1 MASVLVATACPHCRK
16 SIKVPQHY
24 VGKSVRCKGCT
35 KVFKVQDGPI
45 QATPSVAVE
54 KKPTSVAEKKLPATS
69 EPETYVQQLARKQRS
84 SSWIFLVVA
93 VLAIGAISAGLFAFK
108 DQLFA
113 LADKA
118 THQQVKTT
126 QPAPAPQGGLLNS
139 HEVIDKL
146 GGDLTSMP
154 DQDKRDKRKLARIPA
169 PYPGRALL
177 IGIRDYLYLNPLNPG
192 FRLERSFLGDALGLQ
207 SLRRN
212 LITELSFP
220 RDQVV
225 LLSDVDDQKPIV
237 PTKATIETNVDDF
250 LKTSRAGDRVVL
262 ALAMHA
268 VHLAGKTYLI
278 PIDGELPPDGAKADA
293 ERDAKLA
300 SKLIPLSWLYD
311 KLKACPSK
319 QKLLILDIAQS
330 DPEAGITRQS
340 PGPLTEAMFA
350 DLQKVPEGVQVW
362 LPCQAKQSSIGLS
375 NTGQAGTAFMDSIN
389 QLATLSVDSNWKRIE
404 KDPALKAGI
413 LPLTLLVPHVEKEV
427 TKYLHDKGYEQ
438 KPQLLGKAPTVVDAE
453 KTSASPVALKVN
465 KSADPTITGKEIA
478 LVLKE
483 LALTN
488 DIARRLSTTS
498 FPPMSQ
504 KAFEKYQPDYAT
516 DSELEG
522 KLSQYPLRMMTMK
535 ATKVLDRSLRTFR
548 MRFPEESDEA
558 NFKKKIEQEQESP
571 AYVSAELN
579 DLLDEMKKLDEKRD
593 EEKSARWLAHFD
605 YTQARVLAQ
614 MAHVQEYSFVL
625 GNKLRKD
632 TPKIKDPKNHNGWII
647 VPQKKLEQKET
658 RGFDSERQKL
668 LTKII
673 KEHPGTPWEILARR
687 EQATILGLTLQETF
701 LEEGKTLT
709 K

>member
-16 SIKVPQHY
+16 SIKVPQEY
-24 VGKSVRCKGCT
+24 VGKSVRCKSCT
-35 KVFKVQDGPI
+35 KVFKVQDGSA
-45 QATPSVAVE
+45 QASPPSAVE
-54 KKPTSVAEKKLPATS
+54 KKPAPVVEKKLPATT
-69 EPETYVQQLARKQRS
+69 EPETYVQRMARKQRN

-93 VLAIGAISAGLFAFK
+93 VLAIGAIGAGLFVFK

-118 THQQVKTT
+118 TQQQVKAT
-126 QPAPAPQGGLLNS
+126 QPAPVPQGGLLNNN
-139 HEVIDKL
+139 EVIDKL

-237 PTKATIETNVDDF
+237 PTKAAIEANVEEF
-250 LKTSRAGDRVVL
+250 LSTSRAGDRVVL

-293 ERDAKLA
+293 DRDAKLA
-300 SKLIPLSWLYD
+300 SKLIPLSWLYE
-311 KLKACPSK
+311 KLKACPAK

-350 DLQKVPEGVQVW
+350 ELQQVPEGVQVW

-375 NTGQAGTAFMDSIN
+375 NTGQAGTAFMDTIN
-389 QLATLSVDSNWKRIE
+389 QLATLSVDANWKRIE
-404 KDPALKAGI
+404 KDPGLKAGI
-413 LPLTLLVPHVEKEV
+413 LPLTLLVPHVEKEIN
-427 TKYLHDKGYEQ
+427 KYLQDKGYEQ

-453 KTSASPVALKVN
+453 KTSAPPVAIKTT
-465 KSADPTITGKEIA
+465 KSADPNITGKEIA

-483 LALTN
+483 LALSN
-488 DIARRLSTTS
+488 DNARRLSTTS

-504 KAFEKYQPDYAT
+504 KTFEKYQPDYTT

-571 AYVSAELN
+571 AYVSAELS
-579 DLLDEMKKLDEKRD
+579 DLLEEMKKLERD

-632 TPKIKDPKNHNGWII
+632 TPKIKDAKNHNGWII

>member
-16 SIKVPQHY
+16 SIKVPHEY
-24 VGKSVRCKGCT
+24 VGKSVRCKSCT
-35 KVFKVQDGPI
+35 KVFKVQDGPA
-45 QATPSVAVE
+45 QATSPVAAE
-54 KKPTSVAEKKLPATS
+54 KKPAPVVEKKLPATS
-69 EPETYVQQLARKQRS
+69 EPETYVQQLARQQRS
-84 SSWIFLVVA
+84 SSWIFLIVA
-93 VLAIGAISAGLFAFK
+93 LLAIGAIGAGLFVFK

-118 THQQVKTT
+118 TQQQVKTT
-126 QPAPAPQGGLLNS
+126 QPAPQGGLLNNN
-139 HEVIDKL
+139 EVIDKL

-237 PTKATIETNVDDF
+237 PTKASIEANVEEF
-250 LKTSRAGDRVVL
+250 LTTSRAGDRVVL

-278 PIDGELPPDGAKADA
+278 PIDGELPPEGAKADA

-300 SKLIPLSWLYD
+300 SKLIPLSWLYE
-311 KLKACPSK
+311 KLKACPAK

-350 DLQKVPEGVQVW
+350 ELQKVPEGVQVW
-362 LPCQAKQSSIGLS
+362 LPCQAKQSSFGLS
-375 NTGQAGTAFMDSIN
+375 NTGQAGTAFMDTIN

-404 KDPALKAGI
+404 KDPGMKSGI
-413 LPLTLLVPHVEKEV
+413 LPLTLLVPHVEKEIS
-427 TKYLHDKGYEQ
+427 KYLKDKGYEQ
-438 KPQLLGKAPTVVDAE
+438 KPRLLGKAPTVVDAE
-453 KTSASPVALKVN
+453 ATAAPPVAIKAIQ
-465 KSADPTITGKEIA
+465 SADPNVTGEELA

-483 LALTN
+483 LALSN
-488 DIARRLSTTS
+488 DNARRLSTTS
-498 FPPMSQ
+498 FPPMSL
-504 KAFEKYQPDYAT
+504 KSFEKYQPDYAT

-522 KLSQYPLRMMTMK
+522 KLSQYPHRMMTMK
-535 ATKVLDRSLRTFR
+535 ATKVLDRSLKSFR

-571 AYVSAELN
+571 AYVSAELS
-579 DLLDEMKKLDEKRD
+579 DLLDDMKKLDEKRD